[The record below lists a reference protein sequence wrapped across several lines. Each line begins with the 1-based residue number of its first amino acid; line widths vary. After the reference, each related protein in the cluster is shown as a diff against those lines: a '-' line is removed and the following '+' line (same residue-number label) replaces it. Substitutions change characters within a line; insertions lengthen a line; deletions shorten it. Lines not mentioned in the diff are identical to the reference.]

1 MVNRLRLA
9 LLILLLFIF
18 ACSST
23 KEAIKPLQLAYEE
36 PILSKEIDDRGTEGI
51 PVNPTTTFSTED
63 PKVIAS
69 LKLKNLSDRH
79 TLRYDW
85 HDPDGNL
92 YSTTDN
98 QPLKVSK
105 GKYLREVTSW
115 HGLSIRGEKPA
126 HQPGHWKVRIYLDNE
141 FIASKMFTI
150 KPIIAEIDVDTDI
163 PQTAMRNPDG
173 IALIIGNRN
182 YEHPDVPSVTFAH
195 HDAEIMR
202 QYVIKTLGYREGN
215 ILFESDATKARFE
228 ELLGT
233 ADNHRGDLYSYVKPN
248 KSDVFIYYSGHGAP
262 DPNTKQGYFVPVNCN
277 PAKVALAGYSL
288 NTFYRNL
295 SKLDAKSITVVIDS
309 CFSGGTSTGKM
320 LISSASPVGIKVE
333 NPAIAK
339 GDTVILTSARG
350 DQISSWYDEKK
361 HGLFTYFFLKSLNG
375 SADRN
380 GDHEITFSEL
390 YEFISDNAEGVP
402 YWAKR
407 LHSGRM
413 QIPTLQGKN
422 KDRVFVR
429 Y

>member
-1 MVNRLRLA
+1 MYLSKTASIFIFLP
-9 LLILLLFIF
+9 LLVF

-23 KEAIKPLQLAYEE
+23 QEIRKPPQLAYEE
-36 PILSKEIDDRGTEGI
+36 PILSKEIDDRDTEGV

-63 PKVIAS
+63 PEVIAS
-69 LKLKNLSDRH
+69 LKLKNLSGSH

-98 QPLKVSK
+98 QPLKAAK
-105 GKYLREVTSW
+105 GKYLREATSW
-115 HGLSIRGEKPA
+115 HSLSIQGEKPA
-126 HQPGHWKVRIYLDNE
+126 HKPGHWKVQVYLDKDL
-141 FIASKMFTI
+141 IASKAFTI
-150 KPIIAEIDVDTDI
+150 EPRIIDVDTEI
-163 PQTAMRNPDG
+163 PETAMRNPDG

-182 YEHPDVPSVTFAH
+182 YEHPDVPAVTYAH
-195 HDAEIMR
+195 NDAEIMKK
-202 QYVIKTLGYREGN
+202 YLIKTLGYREDN
-215 ILFESDATKARFE
+215 ILFETDATKAKLE

-233 ADNHRGDLYSYVKPN
+233 TDNHRGDLYTYVKPN

-262 DPNTKQGYFVPVNCN
+262 DPNTKQGYFVPVNCP
-277 PAKVALAGYSL
+277 PAKAALVGYSL
-288 NTFYRNL
+288 NTFYKNL

-320 LISSASPVGIKVE
+320 LISSASPVWIKVE

-339 GDTVILTSARG
+339 RDTVILTSSQG
-350 DQISSWYDEKK
+350 DQISSWYDENK
-361 HGLFTYFFLKSLNG
+361 HGLFTYFFLKALNG

-380 GDHEITFSEL
+380 GDKKITFQEI
-390 YEFISDNAEGVP
+390 YEFIADKAEGVP

-407 LHSGRM
+407 LHSGRI
-413 QIPTLQGKN
+413 QTPTLQGMNKN
-422 KDRVFVR
+422 KVFLE